1 MKTLTLI
8 LALFATTAHAV
19 NLQDYFPASR
29 ISYYADANGNI
40 TTRYDFKYTKGFDDW
55 KIDKPGRM
63 YTWKKSF
70 LVGNRF
76 VTKTIQPLLFARD
89 GSVIEL
95 GGKKKGQHVTYA
107 NGASG
112 LYWSGKGGLTTNF
125 VTKQMDVLVNWEK
138 TGSRAY
144 SHSALVEQLPVYTLD
159 GGNRQTYTDVIH
171 IIMYHGTTNKGE
183 NVRCWDRQQLTDVQ
197 YVTFKGYNSYAI
209 ELWLARGVGII
220 KQVIPFIEDGRTG
233 LDMPNCTGNLFT
245 GGDSFTKYLA
255 N

>member
-1 MKTLTLI
+1 MKALTLI
-8 LALFATTAHAV
+8 MALFATTAQSA
-19 NLQDYFPASR
+19 NLADYFPQSR
-29 ISYYADANGNI
+29 TSYYADSNGTI

-55 KIDKPGRM
+55 EIDKPGRM

-95 GGKKKGQHVTYA
+95 GGKKKGQQVTY
-107 NGASG
+107 SKG
-112 LYWSGKGGLTTNF
+112 LYWSGKGGLSTNY
-125 VTKQMDVLVNWEK
+125 VTKQMDVLVNGEVI
-138 TGSRAY
+138 GRAY
-144 SHSALVEQLPVYTLD
+144 SHSALIEQMPVFTLD
-159 GGNRQTYTDVIH
+159 GGNHQTYTDVIH
-171 IIMYHGTTNKGE
+171 IIMYHGTDNADP
-183 NVRCWDRQQLTDVQ
+183 VRCWDKTKANPGQ

-220 KQVIPFIEDGRTG
+220 KQVIPYIEDGRTRW
-233 LDMPNCTGNLFT
+233 DMPNCQGNLFT
-245 GGDSFTKYLA
+245 GGDSFTTYLV

>member
-1 MKTLTLI
+1 MKALTII
-8 LALFATTAHAV
+8 LALFATTSQAA
-19 NLQDYFPASR
+19 NLADYFPQSR
-29 ISYYADANGNI
+29 TSYYADASGTI
-40 TTRYDFKYTKGFDDW
+40 TTRYDFRYTKGFDGW

-63 YTWKKSF
+63 YTWKKSY
-70 LVGNRF
+70 LVGNHF
-76 VTKTIQPLLFARD
+76 VTKAIQPFLFARD

-95 GGKKKGQHVTYA
+95 GGKKKGQKVTY
-107 NGASG
+107 SKG
-112 LYWSGKGGLTTNF
+112 LYWSGRGGLSTNF
-125 VTKQMDVLVNWEK
+125 VTKQMNVLVNGEVI
-138 TGSRAY
+138 GRAY

-183 NVRCWDRQQLTDVQ
+183 SVRCWDRQQLTGAQ

-233 LDMPNCTGNLFT
+233 FDMQNCTGNLFA
-245 GGDSFTKYLA
+245 GGDSFTRYLA